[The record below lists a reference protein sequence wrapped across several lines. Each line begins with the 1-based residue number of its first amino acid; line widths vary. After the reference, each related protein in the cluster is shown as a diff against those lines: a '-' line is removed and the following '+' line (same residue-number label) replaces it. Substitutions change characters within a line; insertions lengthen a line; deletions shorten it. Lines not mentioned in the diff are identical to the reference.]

1 MPLNKDTLDNAPA
14 YELKDL
20 TKHDGSLGDIR
31 TQTYDYYKVSR
42 DWQ

>member
-1 MPLNKDTLDNAPA
+1 VPLTKDRLESAPN
-14 YELKDL
+14 YDLKDL

-31 TQTYDYYKVSR
+31 QETYNYYNVNA